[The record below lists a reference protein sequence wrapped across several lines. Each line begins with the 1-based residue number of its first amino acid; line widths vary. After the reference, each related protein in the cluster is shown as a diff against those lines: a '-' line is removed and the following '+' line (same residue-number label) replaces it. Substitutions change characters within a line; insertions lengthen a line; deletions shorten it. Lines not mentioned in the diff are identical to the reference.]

1 MIKKLI
7 ISICISLLTG
17 CTTYSIN
24 DDKDTIEISSININ
38 LEYSISSINDSVIG
52 IVMFSEYGRPDQN
65 NAIIGA
71 HSGYGPNAYFNDLDK
86 LESGDLIKL
95 IYDGVTYKYLVSE
108 VFEVDDT
115 SIEVL
120 DSSYEGLILITCK
133 VGDDSKRIVVKASI
147 FDK

>member
-1 MIKKLI
+1 
-7 ISICISLLTG
+7 
-17 CTTYSIN
+17 
-24 DDKDTIEISSININ
+24 
-38 LEYSISSINDSVIG
+38 
-52 IVMFSEYGRPDQN
+52 MFSEYGRPDQN

-71 HSGYGPNAYFNDLDK
+71 HSGYGSNAYFNDLDK